1 MLLGVGAY
9 YLDLHGAC
17 LRTIRYT
24 DPSIS
29 AYVNGIDAICDN
41 ISPHAQVILRNDLR
55 DTIARVIKRSAQHP
69 GRADRLLNRI
79 NAQIYRSEFTSEFLC
94 NRRFA
99 YSG

>member
-41 ISPHAQVILRNDLR
+41 SSPHAQVIFSDDMC
-55 DTIARVIKRSAQHP
+55 DTIAHVINWSAQCP
-69 GRADRLLNRI
+69 GCSDCLLN
-79 NAQIYRSEFTSEFLC
+79 
-94 NRRFA
+94 
-99 YSG
+99 